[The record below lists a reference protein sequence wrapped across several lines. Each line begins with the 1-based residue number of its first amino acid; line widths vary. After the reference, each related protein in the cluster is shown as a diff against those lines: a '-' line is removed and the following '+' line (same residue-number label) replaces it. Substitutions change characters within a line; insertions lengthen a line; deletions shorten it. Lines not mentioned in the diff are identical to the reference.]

1 MDEFESVWTVPVDHP
16 AFAGHFPGQP
26 IVPGV
31 VLLDHAIHLAGQW
44 LQRPEGLWRVD
55 SAKFFRPVGP
65 GQVLNCALRLKPSGA
80 VAFSVREGEHGI
92 EREVASGMLSP
103 NAA

>member
-1 MDEFESVWTVPVDHP
+1 MDAVDSTWTVPVDHP

-31 VLLDHAIHLAGQW
+31 VLLDHAIELAAPW
-44 LQRPEGLWRVD
+44 LQRPDATWRID
-55 SAKFFRPVGP
+55 SAKFFHPVGP
-65 GQVLNCALRLKPSGA
+65 GQVLNYRLRVRPSGA
-80 VAFSVREGEHGI
+80 VAFSVREGEGGR
-92 EREVASGMLSP
+92 EREVASGVLSP

>member
-1 MDEFESVWTVPVDHP
+1 MDELESTWTVPVDHP
-16 AFAGHFPGQP
+16 AFAGHFPGRP

-44 LQRPEGLWRVD
+44 LQRPDALWRVD
-55 SAKFFRPVGP
+55 SAKFFHPVGP
-65 GQVLNCALRLKPSGA
+65 GQALSYVLRVKPSGA
-80 VAFSVREGEHGI
+80 VAFSVREGEP
-92 EREVASGMLSP
+92 ENKREVASGVLSP